1 MAKSKTVR
9 GRDGIIITALGEER
23 LTLLEILGV
32 EDSVFDIGEKIYIGK
47 EGRTKVQSVLG
58 KLDYKQISG
67 SSQSEIDNVVKTI
80 VTNNEER
87 FVDYINNAQPLTQ
100 RKHSLELIPGI
111 GKTYLKLIIEQI
123 NKQKFLN
130 YKDMEERAGLK
141 EPVNHLSKRII
152 EEISGETQFRLFV
165 KR

>member
-1 MAKSKTVR
+1 MAS
-9 GRDGIIITALGEER
+9 
-23 LTLLEILGV
+23 
-32 EDSVFDIGEKIYIGK
+32 
-47 EGRTKVQSVLG
+47 
-58 KLDYKQISG
+58 
-67 SSQSEIDNVVKTI
+67 
-80 VTNNEER
+80 
-87 FVDYINNAQPLTQ
+87 
-100 RKHSLELIPGI
+100 GI